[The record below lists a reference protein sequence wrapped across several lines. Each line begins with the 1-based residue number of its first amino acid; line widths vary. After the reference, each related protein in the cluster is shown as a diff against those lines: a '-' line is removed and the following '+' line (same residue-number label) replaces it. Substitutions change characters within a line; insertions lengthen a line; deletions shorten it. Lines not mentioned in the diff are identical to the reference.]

1 MKTLL
6 EAMKNLKTEDKPAL
20 DKSTNALDE
29 IDRLAG
35 DDEKLQKLGRKLG
48 LNDFKKIS

>member
-35 DDEKLQKLGRKLG
+35 DDEKLQKLVRKL
-48 LNDFKKIS
+48 